1 MAQMPFLVA
10 LLVKEF
16 QTWLRGRLTF
26 ATFGMLVFGMSVL
39 VFLLSVLIL
48 APDANAAPALLGS
61 PSTSSGNPSNSL
73 LIAHRALFI
82 FAAAALSML
91 LAAGVLSSAVA
102 SSAFAGERDRG
113 TLDLLLMQGVGA
125 GHIVAGKVA
134 AAVVFSLLV
143 LLGGLPLF
151 APSWSYGGVN
161 GDHLLAFCTVLLA
174 GTLLF
179 SAVGVLLG
187 AVVRGVLPAAML
199 ALTATL
205 FLFFG
210 TFGLHISAVLMGA
223 GDAFKPLLWLNP
235 FLALVSAGGSVTEA
249 FARLAPQAF
258 RGSIVLLPVAFLPG
272 VLLPAWAFASA
283 LWIVLSVG
291 LMAVASLVIEPCHPV
306 KVRLLSKAAG

>member
-1 MAQMPFLVA
+1 MAQTPFLVA

-16 QTWLRGRLTF
+16 QTWLRARLTF
-26 ATFGMLVFGMSVL
+26 ATFGMLVLGMSVL

-61 PSTSSGNPSNSL
+61 PSTNSSNPSNAL
-73 LIAHRALFI
+73 LITHRSLFV

-91 LAAGVLSSAVA
+91 LAAGVLASAVA

-125 GHIVAGKVA
+125 GHIVAGKVGA
-134 AAVVFSLLV
+134 AAVFSLLI

-151 APSWSYGGVN
+151 APSWSYGGVS
-161 GDHLLAFCTVLLA
+161 GDHLLAFGIVLLA

-179 SAVGVLLG
+179 AAVGVILG
-187 AVVRGVLPAAML
+187 AVVRGQLAAALL
-199 ALTATL
+199 ALGATL

-210 TFGLHISAVLMGA
+210 TFAVHISAVLMGA
-223 GDAFKPLLWLNP
+223 GDAVKPLLWLNP

-258 RGSIVLLPVAFLPG
+258 RGSIVLLPVALVPG
-272 VLLPAWAFASA
+272 VLLPAWVVASA
-283 LWIVLSVG
+283 VWCVLSIG
-291 LMAVASLVIEPCHPV
+291 LMAIASVVIDPCHPV
-306 KVRLLSKAAG
+306 KVRLLSKAP